1 MQDICQVLRNEHGT
15 THASVTLQALHGTVC
30 PHTHADFVHLR
41 AICSYLGP
49 GTDYFPCEAVLMHD
63 ARVLGADES
72 AVQRTPTG
80 DVLYLKG
87 HLDTAGPPAAHR
99 SPEYEGNRLLLVVQS
114 AKDSPEVEDEE

>member
-1 MQDICQVLRNEHGT
+1 MQDICQVLRSEHGT
-15 THASVTLQALHGTVC
+15 MRASVTLQSLHGTMC
-30 PHTHADFVHLR
+30 PRIHADYVHVR

-63 ARVLGADES
+63 TRVLGADES

-87 HLDTAGPPAAHR
+87 HLDGAGPPAAHR
-99 SPEYEGNRLLLVVQS
+99 SPEFGGVRLLLVVQS
-114 AKDSPEVEDEE
+114 AKDSPDVEDEE